1 MANNGLLAGIDK
13 KSINEFRQDLLGML
27 RVGKEMERYYTE
39 SNQDF
44 DSYLKKFNSLIDGF
58 NKKYKGLKL
67 KLAKKTE
74 SLELNLLID
83 EKSVKDAFA
92 NSGSKI
98 MGVQSIGASG
108 FGTATVSDPGG
119 FSTEL
124 ERAKAKLYIT
134 YYNPQ
139 SGASNV
145 FIQYDQKAKKVQLI
159 YDADIENEPSAEFQ
173 IAAYYA
179 LNQGYNPKIKIKEE
193 AATLGFS
200 SWPDHNVKADY
211 YRKFDTYLTE

>member
-1 MANNGLLAGIDK
+1 MANNGLLAGIEK
-13 KSINEFRQDLLGML
+13 KAINEFRKDLLEILRIAAGMD
-27 RVGKEMERYYTE
+27 KYYAE

-44 DSYLKKFNSLIDGF
+44 DSYLKKFNSLIGSF
-58 NKKYKGLKL
+58 SKKYKGLKL
-67 KLAKKTE
+67 RLEKKAE
-74 SLELNLLID
+74 ALELSILID

-98 MGVQSIGASG
+98 IGVQSVGAGG
-108 FGTATVSDPGG
+108 FGTAAVSDPEG
-119 FSTEL
+119 FSAEL
-124 ERAKAKLYIT
+124 ERAKDKLYIS

-139 SGASNV
+139 AGASNV
-145 FIQYDQKAKKVQLI
+145 FMQHDKQAKKVRLI

-179 LNQGYNPKIKIKEE
+179 LSQGYNKKIKIDEE

-200 SWPDHNVKADY
+200 SWPDHNAKADY

>member
-13 KSINEFRQDLLGML
+13 KSANEFRKDLLGML
-27 RVGKEMERYYTE
+27 RVGKELEKYYAE

-44 DSYLKKFNSLIDGF
+44 DAYLKKFSSLVDSF
-58 NKKYKGLKL
+58 NRKYKGLKL
-67 KLAKKTE
+67 KLEKKTE
-74 SLELNLLID
+74 SLELNILID
-83 EKSVKDAFA
+83 EKSVKDSFA

-98 MGVQSIGASG
+98 IGLQSIGANG
-108 FGTATVSDPGG
+108 FGAATVSDPEGL
-119 FSTEL
+119 SAEL
-124 ERAKAKLYIT
+124 EKTRGRIYIS
-134 YYNPQ
+134 YFNPNT
-139 SGASNV
+139 GTSNV
-145 FIQYDQKAKKVQLI
+145 FLQLDKKSKKVQLV

-179 LNQGYNPKIKIKEE
+179 LSHGYNKKIKISEE

-200 SWPDHNVKADY
+200 SWPDHNVKSDY

>member
-1 MANNGLLAGIDK
+1 MANGGLLAGIEK
-13 KSINEFRQDLLGML
+13 KAISEFRKDLLEML
-27 RVGKEMERYYTE
+27 RIAAGMDRYYAE

-44 DSYLKKFNSLIDGF
+44 DSHLKKFNSLIELF

-67 KLAKKTE
+67 NLAKKAE
-74 SLELNLLID
+74 ALELSILID
-83 EKSVKDAFA
+83 EKSVNDAFA

-98 MGVQSIGASG
+98 LGVQSVGANG
-108 FGTATVSDPGG
+108 FGKAMVSDPEA
-119 FSTEL
+119 FSAEL
-124 ERAKAKLYIT
+124 GKARDKLYIT

-139 SGASNV
+139 AGTSNV
-145 FIQYDQKAKKVQLI
+145 FMQHDKKSKKVQII
-159 YDADIENEPSAEFQ
+159 YDADIENEPSSEFQ

-179 LNQGYNPKIKIKEE
+179 LSKGYSKKIKIDEE

-200 SWPDHNVKADY
+200 SWPDHNAKADY

>member
-1 MANNGLLAGIDK
+1 MANNGLLAGLDK

-44 DSYLKKFNSLIDGF
+44 DSYLKKFNSLIDSF

-74 SLELNLLID
+74 ALELNILID

-98 MGVQSIGASG
+98 MGLQSIGANG

-119 FSTEL
+119 FSAEL
-124 ERAKAKLYIT
+124 ERAKARLYIT
-134 YYNPQ
+134 YYNTQ

-179 LNQGYNPKIKIKEE
+179 LSHGHNEKIKMSEE

-200 SWPDHNVKADY
+200 SWPDHNAKADY
-211 YRKFDTYLTE
+211 HRKFDTYLTE

>member
-1 MANNGLLAGIDK
+1 MANNGLLAGIEK
-13 KSINEFRQDLLGML
+13 KAISEFRKDLLEML
-27 RVGKEMERYYTE
+27 RIAAGMDRYYAE

-44 DSYLKKFNSLIDGF
+44 DSYLKKFDSLIEIF
-58 NKKYKGLKL
+58 SKKYKGLKL
-67 KLAKKTE
+67 KLVKKAET
-74 SLELNLLID
+74 LELGILID
-83 EKSVKDAFA
+83 EKSVNDAFA
-92 NSGSKI
+92 NSCSKI
-98 MGVQSIGASG
+98 IGVQSIGANG
-108 FGTATVSDPGG
+108 FGKVMVSDPEA
-119 FSTEL
+119 FAAEL
-124 ERAKAKLYIT
+124 DKAKDKLYIT

-139 SGASNV
+139 AGTSNV
-145 FIQYDQKAKKVQLI
+145 FMQNDKKSKKVRLI

-179 LNQGYNPKIKIKEE
+179 LSREYSKNIKIDEE